1 MKRTTQGFSHLLL
14 TLTLLLSMV
23 GCSGKEPT
31 QTNRSDT
38 APTTLTIADLKEI
51 LSALDASNSTL
62 TYCNG
67 ENEETHPANAAIRTK
82 KYIKEL
88 QDYDVWETCQPPES
102 WNPSGEY
109 YYKFH
114 GDGISLISYQ
124 SGFTGLQPLHVTTDT
139 GDGWFRLSDIP
150 AEQDNSAQ
158 QFGWMVY
165 DTFGKWYSEA
175 RTADLYRSTSPPL
188 TADEL
193 DELEAYT
200 ACQVSIYIEEWGG
213 YTVSPTPISCF
224 FTSLY
229 DDPRDMDANTFITYC
244 PSLKVLDSDDEDEFR
259 LVQKKINFR
268 ATDGHLLT
276 LEEMPTPCHRL
287 PRSYI
292 NDILMQYAGI
302 TIEDMHSD
310 WKSNLCYVPE
320 TDCFYTFTSDFGPGA
335 FNPSYGEKSGA
346 IVTLWGASSCN
357 EGPAVLTLQKNGNG
371 WLIRSFQAI

>member
-200 ACQVSIYIEEWGG
+200 ACQVSTYIEEWGG

>member
-124 SGFTGLQPLHVTTDT
+124 SGFAGLQPLHVTTDT

-200 ACQVSIYIEEWGG
+200 ACQVSTYIEEWGG

>member
-1 MKRTTQGFSHLLL
+1 M
-14 TLTLLLSMV
+14 
-23 GCSGKEPT
+23 
-31 QTNRSDT
+31 
-38 APTTLTIADLKEI
+38 
-51 LSALDASNSTL
+51 
-62 TYCNG
+62 
-67 ENEETHPANAAIRTK
+67 
-82 KYIKEL
+82 
-88 QDYDVWETCQPPES
+88 
-102 WNPSGEY
+102 
-109 YYKFH
+109 
-114 GDGISLISYQ
+114 
-124 SGFTGLQPLHVTTDT
+124 
-139 GDGWFRLSDIP
+139 
-150 AEQDNSAQ
+150 
-158 QFGWMVY
+158 
-165 DTFGKWYSEA
+165 
-175 RTADLYRSTSPPL
+175 
-188 TADEL
+188 

-200 ACQVSIYIEEWGG
+200 ACQVSTYIEEWGG

-229 DDPRDMDANTFITYC
+229 DDSRDMDANTFITYC

>member
-124 SGFTGLQPLHVTTDT
+124 SGFTGLQSFHVTTDT

-200 ACQVSIYIEEWGG
+200 ACQVSTYIEEWGG

>member
-124 SGFTGLQPLHVTTDT
+124 SGFTGLQPFHVTTDT

-193 DELEAYT
+193 DELEAFT
-200 ACQVSIYIEEWGG
+200 SSQVSTYVEEWGG
-213 YTVSPTPISCF
+213 YVVSSTPISCF

-229 DDPRDMDANTFITYC
+229 DDPRNLDANAFITYC
-244 PSLKVLDSDDEDEFR
+244 PSQEELGPEDEAEFQ
-259 LVQKKINFR
+259 LVQKKLDWRN
-268 ATDGHLLT
+268 TSSHLLT
-276 LEEMPTPCHRL
+276 LEEMPVPCHRL

-292 NDILMQYAGI
+292 NKILMQYADI
-302 TIEDMHSD
+302 TVEDMHSD
-310 WKSNLCYVPE
+310 WKAELCYVPE
-320 TDCFYTFTSDFGPGA
+320 TDSFYTTTSDFGPGV
-335 FNPSYGEKSGA
+335 FNLNYGEKSGD
-346 IVTLWGASSCN
+346 IVTLWGASSYS
-357 EGPAVLTLQKNGNG
+357 GGTAVLTLQKSNNS
-371 WLIRSFQAI
+371 WLIQSFQAK

>member
-23 GCSGKEPT
+23 GCSGKEPP
-31 QTNRSDT
+31 QANRSDA
-38 APTTLTIADLKEI
+38 APTALTIADLKEI

-124 SGFTGLQPLHVTTDT
+124 SGFTGLQPFHGTTNT

-200 ACQVSIYIEEWGG
+200 ACQVSTYIEEWGG

>member
-23 GCSGKEPT
+23 GCSGKEPP
-31 QTNRSDT
+31 QANRSDA
-38 APTTLTIADLKEI
+38 APTALTIADLKEI

-124 SGFTGLQPLHVTTDT
+124 SGFTGLQPFHVTTHT

-200 ACQVSIYIEEWGG
+200 ACQVSTYIEEWGG

-229 DDPRDMDANTFITYC
+229 DDSRDMDANTFITYC

-320 TDCFYTFTSDFGPGA
+320 TDCFYTFTSDFGPGS

>member
-1 MKRTTQGFSHLLL
+1 MHDARFLDEHDWRRHLLRPFAL
-14 TLTLLLSMV
+14 FT
-23 GCSGKEPT
+23 EIP
-31 QTNRSDT
+31 NRG
-38 APTTLTIADLKEI
+38 AADFPESRLRRDHAS
-51 LSALDASNSTL
+51 SALV
-62 TYCNG
+62 
-67 ENEETHPANAAIRTK
+67 NAV
-82 KYIKEL
+82 L
-88 QDYDVWETCQPPES
+88 QKVLSRAVYGRLWETCQPPEN

-124 SGFTGLQPLHVTTDT
+124 NGFTGLQPFHVTTDT

-200 ACQVSIYIEEWGG
+200 ACQVSTYIEEWGG

-224 FTSLY
+224 FASLY

-310 WKSNLCYVPE
+310 WKSNLCYIPE

>member
-1 MKRTTQGFSHLLL
+1 
-14 TLTLLLSMV
+14 MV
-23 GCSGKEPT
+23 KMRKP
-31 QTNRSDT
+31 
-38 APTTLTIADLKEI
+38 I
-51 LSALDASNSTL
+51 LQMLPSVQ
-62 TYCNG
+62 
-67 ENEETHPANAAIRTK
+67 K

-124 SGFTGLQPLHVTTDT
+124 SGFTGLQPFHVTTDT

-200 ACQVSIYIEEWGG
+200 ACQVSTYIEEWGG
-213 YTVSPTPISCF
+213 YTVSPRP
-224 FTSLY
+224 L
-229 DDPRDMDANTFITYC
+229 A
-244 PSLKVLDSDDEDEFR
+244 
-259 LVQKKINFR
+259 
-268 ATDGHLLT
+268 
-276 LEEMPTPCHRL
+276 
-287 PRSYI
+287 
-292 NDILMQYAGI
+292 
-302 TIEDMHSD
+302 
-310 WKSNLCYVPE
+310 
-320 TDCFYTFTSDFGPGA
+320 
-335 FNPSYGEKSGA
+335 
-346 IVTLWGASSCN
+346 ASSPRYMMI
-357 EGPAVLTLQKNGNG
+357 PATWTQTHLSPTA
-371 WLIRSFQAI
+371 RA

>member
-23 GCSGKEPT
+23 GCSGKEPP
-31 QTNRSDT
+31 QANRSDA
-38 APTTLTIADLKEI
+38 APTALTIADLKEI

-88 QDYDVWETCQPPES
+88 QDYDVWETCQPPEN

-114 GDGISLISYQ
+114 GDGISLISYHN
-124 SGFTGLQPLHVTTDT
+124 GFTGLQPFHVTTDT

-200 ACQVSIYIEEWGG
+200 ACQVSTYIEEWGG

-292 NDILMQYAGI
+292 NDILMQYVGI

-310 WKSNLCYVPE
+310 WKSNLCYIPE

>member
-124 SGFTGLQPLHVTTDT
+124 SGFTGLQPFHVTTVT
-139 GDGWFRLSDIP
+139 GDGWIRLSDIP

-200 ACQVSIYIEEWGG
+200 ACQVSTYIEEWGG

>member
-114 GDGISLISYQ
+114 GDGISLISYE
-124 SGFTGLQPLHVTTDT
+124 SGFTGLQLFHVTTDT

-200 ACQVSIYIEEWGG
+200 ACQVSTYIEEWGG

>member
-114 GDGISLISYQ
+114 GDGISLITYQ

-200 ACQVSIYIEEWGG
+200 ACQVSTYIEEWGG

>member
-200 ACQVSIYIEEWGG
+200 ACQVSTYIEEWGG

-229 DDPRDMDANTFITYC
+229 DDPRDMDANTFITFC

>member
-150 AEQDNSAQ
+150 TEQDNSAQ

-200 ACQVSIYIEEWGG
+200 ACQVSTYIEEWGG

>member
-23 GCSGKEPT
+23 GCSGKEPP
-31 QTNRSDT
+31 QANRSDA
-38 APTTLTIADLKEI
+38 APTALTIADLKEI

-124 SGFTGLQPLHVTTDT
+124 SGFTGLQPFHVTTHT

-200 ACQVSIYIEEWGG
+200 ACQVSTYIEEWGG

-229 DDPRDMDANTFITYC
+229 DDSRDMDANTFITYC